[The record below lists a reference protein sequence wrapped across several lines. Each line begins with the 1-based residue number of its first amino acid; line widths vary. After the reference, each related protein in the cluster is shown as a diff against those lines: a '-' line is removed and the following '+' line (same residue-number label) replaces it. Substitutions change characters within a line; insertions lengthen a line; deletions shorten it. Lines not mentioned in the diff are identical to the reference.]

1 MASLEGSPTKQD
13 LIAAFAG
20 GSQANGDTPHVAQKA
35 GVEGRSDLAV
45 ANDPATGLPIGRTG
59 DDLKAAATGWLS
71 LSGHEAGPGH
81 EAGSLYND

>member
-20 GSQANGDTPHVAQKA
+20 GSQANRGTLHVAQQV
-35 GVEGRSDLAV
+35 GVEGCNDLAV
-45 ANDPATGLPIGRTG
+45 ANDPATGLSIGRTG
-59 DDLKAAATGWLS
+59 GDLKGAVTGWLS

-81 EAGSLYND
+81 